1 MTSGRT
7 FVIAS
12 NVPEFDDP
20 LLHNVNNLC
29 VRLRIQQ
36 ENIDKTEREIQDLLE
51 TILLKKGVEQVFI
64 DKVMNLLSWTVS
76 DYQCRKDELY
86 REICLYLANNTGED
100 LNARDV
106 AVDIRK
112 MLR

>member
-51 TILLKKGVEQVFI
+51 TILLKI
-64 DKVMNLLSWTVS
+64 TVAIS
-76 DYQCRKDELY
+76 LITISQKTKTQ
-86 REICLYLANNTGED
+86 I
-100 LNARDV
+100 
-106 AVDIRK
+106 IK
-112 MLR
+112 KLRQQIIMGKKIKKNH